1 MPNINDKNA
10 RPETVKEDPN
20 KETKKVRKPREK
32 VRPIEELIT
41 LPETKLTD
49 KEKVKLIKALKEE
62 VSIATQKYEAYK
74 QTTESSFE
82 KARNIENR
90 YEEMEAFYRK
100 LLRYVDTQV
109 NSFHD
114 AINQAIK
121 GGM

>member
-10 RPETVKEDPN
+10 RPETVKEKPN

-32 VRPIEELIT
+32 VRAIEEIIN